1 MLIKREHDLKFLK
14 TMSKAQ
20 TEFMK
25 KHKQTAQIISKVI
38 DNKANLKDVKDSL
51 MKCIEDPK
59 ANKTKCEWPDI
70 KITEEDRIKIY
81 WNKTANRRNF

>member
-1 MLIKREHDLKFLK
+1 
-14 TMSKAQ
+14 MSKAQ

-59 ANKTKCEWPDI
+59 ANKTKCE
-70 KITEEDRIKIY
+70 
-81 WNKTANRRNF
+81 